1 MKVNFRVANAVI
13 VGLLLA
19 TVSSAPS
26 MAADYPPSVQACT
39 TGKSLFAALP
49 TRVSG
54 AIAVVP
60 VASTCKIPLVIGEPV
75 TPKQAKIEQK
85 VLTNSLVQTPP
96 IKLSSILTLGGIG
109 ADEKAPVATFAASRK
124 SEIQFAVGVPTRLVV
139 TGLSSARGKHGHV
152 FFVPTSGSSLKVA
165 HFTVSSSGKVTVPAL
180 TFAKKNV
187 SYSMKFV
194 VEGGKTTTFYLR
206 SAY

>member
-1 MKVNFRVANAVI
+1 MKIKIKI
-13 VGLLLA
+13 VHALVFGCLMATTPNLA
-19 TVSSAPS
+19 F
-26 MAADYPPSVQACT
+26 AADYPPSVQACT

-96 IKLSSILTLGGIG
+96 IKLTSILTLGGIG